1 MKIFRDNLAK
11 STQRELYKRLYAV
24 PHWDITNHMY
34 DRMAERGYTF
44 KDVENVVDNG
54 TLVEYHDDAG
64 TDRIVVEVRESKV
77 RVSIVVD
84 LTTQTLITLYVRDN
98 GTLGRNNKPY
108 LGS

>member
-44 KDVENVVDNG
+44 KDV
-54 TLVEYHDDAG
+54 
-64 TDRIVVEVRESKV
+64 
-77 RVSIVVD
+77 
-84 LTTQTLITLYVRDN
+84 
-98 GTLGRNNKPY
+98 
-108 LGS
+108 

>member
-11 STQRELYKRLYAV
+11 STQRKLYKRLYAV
-24 PHWDITNHMY
+24 PHWDITAHMFA
-34 DRMAERGYTF
+34 RMAERGYTL

-64 TDRIVVEVRESKV
+64 TDRIVVEVREPKV
-77 RVSIVVD
+77 RVSIVAD
-84 LTTQTLITLYVRDN
+84 LTTHTLITLYVRDN

>member
-1 MKIFRDNLAK
+1 MFA
-11 STQRELYKRLYAV
+11 
-24 PHWDITNHMY
+24 
-34 DRMAERGYTF
+34 RMAERGYTL

-64 TDRIVVEVRESKV
+64 TDRIVVEVREPKV
-77 RVSIVVD
+77 RVSIVAD
-84 LTTQTLITLYVRDN
+84 LTTHTLITLYVRDN